1 MMAATQ
7 PHSPGRSQFNTAV
20 HALRAIATL
29 MVFGCHMLDSFHTY
43 MYPSSTFLGAIVP
56 YALRFGTFGVELF
69 FVISGYVIMAS
80 VERYAPAQFAYRRF
94 VRIYPLFAFFTIAF
108 FVLNAVTHLYPD
120 RLSLTGLALNL
131 TFTDIYFGA
140 LSLSPNA
147 WSLTFEANFYLF
159 AALMSF
165 ALLGK
170 RSFMIGALAVCGAAF
185 LLRFP
190 IALYF
195 VAGCLAYFFR
205 DRQPSSCSVLVQVAV
220 IVAWCIAAALVDHEP
235 VNMSTSTVMAN
246 LALLLVTAAFFFVA
260 SSPGSLFRRIGLIPW
275 IAFIGTISYSFY
287 LTHPYSYLPLR
298 MMFQKLNLGHWNMA
312 PAALVYFP
320 IMTAAAIAASYV
332 VHRFLEIAPY
342 RAIFG
347 EAVYREP
354 VEASDATLPPTMVG
368 AADIGATA
376 KMTASDGV

>member
-1 MMAATQ
+1 
-7 PHSPGRSQFNTAV
+7 
-20 HALRAIATL
+20 
-29 MVFGCHMLDSFHTY
+29 
-43 MYPSSTFLGAIVP
+43 
-56 YALRFGTFGVELF
+56 
-69 FVISGYVIMAS
+69 MAS

-94 VRIYPLFAFFTIAF
+94 VRIYPLFAFFTIVF

-120 RLSLTGLALNL
+120 RLSVTGLALNL

-170 RSFMIGALAVCGAAF
+170 RSLMIGALAVWGASF
-185 LLRFP
+185 LLFFP

-195 VAGCLAYFFR
+195 VVGCLAYFFR
-205 DRQPSSCSVLVQVAV
+205 DRQPRSCSVAVQAAV
-220 IVAWCIAAALVDHEP
+220 IVVWCIAAALVDHEP
-235 VNMSTSTVMAN
+235 VNMNTSTVMAN

-260 SSPGSLFRRIGLIPW
+260 SSPGSLFGRIGLIPS

-287 LTHPYSYLPLR
+287 LVHPYSYLPLR
-298 MMFQKLNLGHWNMA
+298 MVFQKLNLGHWNMA
-312 PAALVYFP
+312 SAALVYFP

-332 VHRFLEIAPY
+332 VHRFLEVAPY
-342 RAIFG
+342 RMIFG

-354 VEASDATLPPTMVG
+354 VEVDGTILNSTTAGKSDVG
-368 AADIGATA
+368 TA
-376 KMTASDGV
+376 VAASDGA

>member
-1 MMAATQ
+1 MKTAVV
-7 PHSPGRSQFNTAV
+7 PHASGRSQFNTAV

-43 MYPSSTFLGAIVP
+43 MYPSSAFLGAIVP

-120 RLSLTGLALNL
+120 RLSVSGLALNL

-170 RSFMIGALAVCGAAF
+170 RGLMIGALAVCGAAF

-190 IALYF
+190 IAFYF
-195 VAGCLAYFFR
+195 VVGCLAYRFR
-205 DRQPSSCSVLVQVAV
+205 DRQPRSCSVVVQVAV
-220 IVAWCIAAALVDHEP
+220 IVVWCVAAALVDHEP
-235 VNMSTSTVMAN
+235 VGMSTPTVIAN
-246 LALLLVTAAFFFVA
+246 IALLLVTAAFFFVA
-260 SSPGSLFRRIGLIPW
+260 SSPGSLFGRIGLVPW

-298 MMFQKLNLGHWNMA
+298 MMFQKVHLDHWNMA
-312 PAALVYFP
+312 SAALVYFP

-332 VHRFLEIAPY
+332 VHRYLEIAPY

-354 VEASDATLPPTMVG
+354 VEVSDATLHPAMAG
-368 AADIGATA
+368 APDIGATV
-376 KMTASDGV
+376 KTASDGV

>member
-1 MMAATQ
+1 MKIAAA
-7 PHSPGRSQFNTAV
+7 SPASRRSQFNTAV

-43 MYPSSTFLGAIVP
+43 MYPSSAFLGAITP
-56 YALRFGTFGVELF
+56 FALRFGTFGVELF

-120 RLSLTGLALNL
+120 RLSVAGLALNL

-170 RSFMIGALAVCGAAF
+170 RSLMMGALAVGGAAF
-185 LLRFP
+185 LLSFP

-195 VAGCLAYFFR
+195 VVGCLVYFFR
-205 DRQPSSCSVLVQVAV
+205 DRQPSSCSVAVQAAV
-220 IVAWCIAAALVDHEP
+220 IILWCIAAALVDHEP
-235 VNMSTSTVMAN
+235 VNMSSSTVIAN
-246 LALLLVTAAFFFVA
+246 LVLLLMTAAFFFVA
-260 SSPGSLFRRIGLIPW
+260 SSPGSIFRRIGLIPA

-298 MMFQKLNLGHWNMA
+298 MMFQKLMLGQWNMVS
-312 PAALVYFP
+312 AALVYFP
-320 IMTAAAIAASYV
+320 IMTAAAVAASYV

-342 RAIFG
+342 RMIFG

-354 VEASDATLPPTMVG
+354 VEADAMLG
-368 AADIGATA
+368 SATA
-376 KMTASDGV
+376 GKSDVGTAVAAPDGV